1 MDDTP
6 PTTSDRSDF
15 FDALKK
21 GLLLGAVILVVAIP
35 SMQWLKKNPQ
45 PFAPASQGQAL
56 PQRLAY
62 FGSEDPAADVRHVA
76 NWAVFTGDH
85 QKKSLVI
92 LDKKNA
98 KVYVL
103 DPGGK
108 LKASTP
114 VLLGAAMGDEN
125 SPGIGEKPL
134 SAVRP
139 EEKTTAAGRY
149 IAELGVN
156 TGGEDIVWVDYNA
169 ALSMH
174 RVRPAVKE
182 ERRLER
188 LASPTTED
196 NRISFG
202 CINLPVA
209 FYEGVLKPTVQQT
222 GAVIYV
228 LPETR
233 TPQAVFG
240 SYDVLA
246 KTGVRSQR

>member
-1 MDDTP
+1 M
-6 PTTSDRSDF
+6 
-15 FDALKK
+15 
-21 GLLLGAVILVVAIP
+21 
-35 SMQWLKKNPQ
+35 
-45 PFAPASQGQAL
+45 
-56 PQRLAY
+56 
-62 FGSEDPAADVRHVA
+62 
-76 NWAVFTGDH
+76 
-85 QKKSLVI
+85 KSLVI

-98 KVYVL
+98 RVYVL

-114 VLLGAAMGDEN
+114 ALLGAAMGDEN
-125 SPGIGEKPL
+125 IPGIGEKPL

-156 TGGEDIVWVDYNA
+156 TGGEDIVWVDCNA

-188 LASPTTED
+188 LASPTSED

-209 FYEGVLKPTVQQT
+209 FYEGVLKPAVQQT

-228 LPETR
+228 LPERALPRRCSVHTTYWQR
-233 TPQAVFG
+233 PACAASDEVERFG
-240 SYDVLA
+240 TLWPAS
-246 KTGVRSQR
+246 